1 MTIAR
6 TEEPTARKPLRL
18 WPGVVTVVLQW
29 LARFVVP
36 AVVPGALGFGML
48 GELVGGLAVLVW
60 WVFLSRAPWSERLG
74 AVVLIIVAMF
84 ATSRL
89 IHESIATGAQGMLF
103 AILVIPGLS
112 LALVVW
118 AAASRRLSDRFRRA
132 TMAATIVLA
141 CGVWTLVR
149 TGGLTANLDNDLRWR

>member
-18 WPGVVTVVLQW
+18 WPGVVAVVLQW

-36 AVVPGALGFGML
+36 AVVPGTLGFGML

-74 AVVLIIVAMF
+74 AVVLIIAASVA
-84 ATSRL
+84 TRRIL
-89 IHESIATGAQGMLF
+89 HESIAGGMM
-103 AILVIPGLS
+103 GMM
-112 LALVVW
+112 
-118 AAASRRLSDRFRRA
+118 D
-132 TMAATIVLA
+132 
-141 CGVWTLVR
+141 
-149 TGGLTANLDNDLRWR
+149 